1 MVLLAIEQAG
11 EEAVIA
17 EQAWPWARHCYHRRV
32 TVAFILASV
41 EQVPLEPRLV
51 EA

>member
-1 MVLLAIEQAG
+1 VVLLAIEQAG